1 MPIAP
6 EHAFKEKSI
15 KLLILPSLRTIY
27 NRTFQCETPCI
38 VVFNNGKGKES
49 NCGFRKVL
57 ASLWLSSAH
66 PNFVKRR
73 EKLFPVIEFHFYRNI
88 YALFLKKMG
97 WLWECLEMIFRMFP
111 VYTQKT
117 VPQRYL
123 FFSICIGTTMYP
135 SCQIMLRRLF
145 NWYVTFFRKNI
156 LSFCIF
162 PIGFHIFV
170 KLHSSVFRNLLPTI
184 LQDIYL
190 SYF

>member
-1 MPIAP
+1 MEYVKNPTAASERFWLHCGYWVHTQISY
-6 EHAFKEKSI
+6 KGEKS
-15 KLLILPSLRTIY
+15 
-27 NRTFQCETPCI
+27 
-38 VVFNNGKGKES
+38 
-49 NCGFRKVL
+49 
-57 ASLWLSSAH
+57 
-66 PNFVKRR
+66 
-73 EKLFPVIEFHFYRNI
+73 FPVIEFLFLSQ
-88 YALFLKKMG
+88 LFLKKMG

-123 FFSICIGTTMYP
+123 FFSICIGT

-162 PIGFHIFV
+162 PIGLHIFV
-170 KLHSSVFRNLLPTI
+170 KLHSSVFRNLLPKI

-190 SYF
+190 CSMYLTFKSGINWYPLNISSLLFWSEFCSHL

>member
-1 MPIAP
+1 MKY
-6 EHAFKEKSI
+6 F
-15 KLLILPSLRTIY
+15 LQTILFRIESFISY
-27 NRTFQCETPCI
+27 SWNDKC
-38 VVFNNGKGKES
+38 KES
-49 NCGFRKVL
+49 NCGFRKIL
-57 ASLWLSSAH
+57 ASLWFLSAH

-73 EKLFPVIEFHFYRNI
+73 EKSFPVTEFLFYRNI

-123 FFSICIGTTMYP
+123 FFSICIGT

-156 LSFCIF
+156 LSFWIF
-162 PIGFHIFV
+162 AIGLHIFV
-170 KLHSSVFRNLLPTI
+170 KLHSSLFRHLLQRFYKI
-184 LQDIYL
+184 FI
-190 SYF
+190 

>member
-1 MPIAP
+1 MSHRSKSLCTRCTQANAFPAIAQDT
-6 EHAFKEKSI
+6 SV
-15 KLLILPSLRTIY
+15 STISWNIFY
-27 NRTFQCETPCI
+27 ELFCLKIETFI
-38 VVFNNGKGKES
+38 IHSWNGKCKES
-49 NCGFRKVL
+49 NCGSRKIL

-123 FFSICIGTTMYP
+123 FFSICIGTSMYP

-162 PIGFHIFV
+162 PIGLHIFV
-170 KLHSSVFRNLLPTI
+170 KLHSSVHI
-184 LQDIYL
+184 I
-190 SYF
+190 

>member
-1 MPIAP
+1 MKTSKF
-6 EHAFKEKSI
+6 AFEI
-15 KLLILPSLRTIY
+15 NWPLETFIIY
-27 NRTFQCETPCI
+27 SW
-38 VVFNNGKGKES
+38 NGKCKES
-49 NCGFRKVL
+49 NCGFRKIL
-57 ASLWLSSAH
+57 ASLWLLSAH

-73 EKLFPVIEFHFYRNI
+73 EVISRYRI
-88 YALFLKKMG
+88 SFLSQLFLKKMG

-123 FFSICIGTTMYP
+123 FFSICIGT

-162 PIGFHIFV
+162 PIGLHIFV
-170 KLHSSVFRNLLPTI
+170 KLHSSAFRNLLPTI
-184 LQDIYL
+184 LQDIYVHN
-190 SYF
+190 F